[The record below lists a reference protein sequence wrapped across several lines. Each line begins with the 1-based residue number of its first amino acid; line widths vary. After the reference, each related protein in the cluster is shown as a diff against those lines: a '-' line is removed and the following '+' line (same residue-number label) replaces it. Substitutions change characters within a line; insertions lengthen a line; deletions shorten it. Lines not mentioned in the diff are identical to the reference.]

1 MSTDARK
8 TFKER
13 ILSLVVTHDMYKRPK
28 DPSSQRMKAEDW
40 NIFIITTSVWAAEGL
55 LDDDVL
61 ETWVS
66 YRKAYINYLEKNF
79 TQEARVEAREDLKN
93 YGRGLETYLPITAC
107 TISNHLVIVEADY
120 QIPVTGPISESTG
133 AWVERLM
140 NRLTEYVKRRY
151 VTVVLLVF
159 FFYPLSL
166 SFRFCGNCILSSL
179 SLIFLCLFFVQANC
193 CCPGEGHGPW
203 IFA

>member
-159 FFYPLSL
+159 FFFYPLSL
-166 SFRFCGNCILSSL
+166 SFRF
-179 SLIFLCLFFVQANC
+179 
-193 CCPGEGHGPW
+193 
-203 IFA
+203 